1 MSLRSENCM
10 PTILMIFSSFVSV
23 KIEFK
28 NGHESQCE

>member
-1 MSLRSENCM
+1 MSLRCKNCM
-10 PTILMIFSSFVSV
+10 PAILMIFSSFVYV